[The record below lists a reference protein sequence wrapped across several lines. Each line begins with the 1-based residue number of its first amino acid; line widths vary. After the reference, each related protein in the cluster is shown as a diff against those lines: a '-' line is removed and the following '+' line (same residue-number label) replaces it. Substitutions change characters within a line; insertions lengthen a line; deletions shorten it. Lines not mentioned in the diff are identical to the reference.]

1 MPIDDTVNAVV
12 IGPDAD
18 ELRCRLG
25 PASWT
30 VLEAMMQRASET
42 DAGLAVAVSIRSLA
56 ASLGLSKDTIAR
68 SVRRLRD
75 AGLVSSIQR
84 RDTSGAFAA
93 GSYRLAVPRSCL
105 SLVSSSVPV
114 AGAPAESLVRPA
126 RRSSGQLALSR
137 GLRSLPVFVCRF
149 APSSISTQVHAFP
162 LAHVAE
168 FVGRQDPAV
177 STPEDELAFS
187 EAPAGV
193 HAAALRASVAHLDVI
208 DHSTQPT
215 L

>member
-105 SLVSSSVPV
+105 SLVSSRVPV
-114 AGAPAESLVRPA
+114 AGVPAQSLVHPA
-126 RRSSGQLALSR
+126 RRSSGQLALS
-137 GLRSLPVFVCRF
+137 LEV
-149 APSSISTQVHAFP
+149 
-162 LAHVAE
+162 
-168 FVGRQDPAV
+168 
-177 STPEDELAFS
+177 
-187 EAPAGV
+187 
-193 HAAALRASVAHLDVI
+193 
-208 DHSTQPT
+208 
-215 L
+215 